1 MHGCIHID
9 TYCTYFTWVDVY
21 RSWRVSESVCICTP
35 QSEEMQT
42 YIIMYVCAYVWLCVC
57 VCAHPVVHYCI
68 TDFSF
73 TLVLRVQKISFHF
86 GHVFVWRSRIT
97 SLGTPGTGLWNWDP
111 ERHIWHTFRDCSDG
125 RSAGSTQPGSCG
137 LVGMSQGVAREW
149 TTHSRNLGQFDAAI
163 LTYLCATRATQGRK
177 DESERPENATR
188 QEL

>member
-1 MHGCIHID
+1 MCIDPGVFLSLYAFARLSLKKCKHMSLCMSLRMCD
-9 TYCTYFTWVDVY
+9 
-21 RSWRVSESVCICTP
+21 
-35 QSEEMQT
+35 
-42 YIIMYVCAYVWLCVC
+42 YVRVC
-57 VCAHPVVHYCI
+57 VCAHPVDHRFQFHTCLESTEI
-68 TDFSF
+68 WNQFSF
-73 TLVLRVQKISFHF
+73 RKCFCLK
-86 GHVFVWRSRIT
+86 RSRIT

-163 LTYLCATRATQGRK
+163 LTHLCATRATQGRK